1 MNNPNAGNSSN
12 PRTVINNYHYHNG
25 GRGRGRGR
33 GRVKG
38 RGNGRNNTNT
48 QTEDTKH
55 HIIFTSK
62 SDPSTMKI
70 IPYDKNTNPY
80 LFSPDFIKHFINKDK
95 SDDKKDD
102 KTKDDK
108 INDGTKDEKKD
119 EKNEDEYVILDKI
132 ESIDDLIKLGESYN
146 VSDKRKYPINMLR
159 LKNITNAL
167 KELQN
172 VIGMTSVKKNM
183 FEQLL
188 FLLQELNDDNM
199 MHTVIEG
206 PPGVGKTLLGRILAK
221 IYCKLN
227 FLKKNEKNEE
237 ENELHEI
244 TNNLLSLLNPNLAKK
259 EKDKKELEKKEEK
272 DYKFKVVRRSDLI
285 GQYVGSTA
293 IKTQKIIDESFGGVL
308 FIDEVYSLGSANER
322 SDTFAKEAIDT
333 LNQNLS
339 ENGDKF
345 VCIIAGYPLEIERC
359 FFSQN
364 EGLKRRFPF
373 KYTIEKYDA
382 NELANILQFKIKEI
396 NWNFDESL
404 NVKNIE
410 EFIEKHKK
418 NFENYGGDIDNLL
431 LNMKIKHSTRVFGK
445 DPKIR
450 KNISFEDLTNAYEEF
465 VKMKKDK
472 ELPQYVKDMY
482 A

>member
-1 MNNPNAGNSSN
+1 MIG
-12 PRTVINNYHYHNG
+12 
-25 GRGRGRGR
+25 
-33 GRVKG
+33 
-38 RGNGRNNTNT
+38 
-48 QTEDTKH
+48 E
-55 HIIFTSK
+55 
-62 SDPSTMKI
+62 
-70 IPYDKNTNPY
+70 IPA
-80 LFSPDFIKHFINKDK
+80 
-95 SDDKKDD
+95 
-102 KTKDDK
+102 
-108 INDGTKDEKKD
+108 
-119 EKNEDEYVILDKI
+119 VILYNQKSQKRGIGISDLTDVALLQQ
-132 ESIDDLIKLGESYN
+132 SIYN
-146 VSDKRKYPINMLR
+146 
-159 LKNITNAL
+159 
-167 KELQN
+167 ELSE
-172 VIGMTSVKKNM
+172 M
-183 FEQLL
+183 EQLIRL
-188 FLLQELNDDNM
+188 SNHPSLVKTPNVEASAGAGSIIEMPEDMDANLKPYIIQPSSQSLDSIMKTIQMKVNAIDRITHMGSVRGTEKTVNSGIALQSE
-199 MHTVIEG
+199 
-206 PPGVGKTLLGRILAK
+206 
-221 IYCKLN
+221 
-227 FLKKNEKNEE
+227 FQ
-237 ENELHEI
+237 
-244 TNNLLSLLNPNLAKK
+244 LLNARLSEKADLLENAEETIWSLFAKWQNK
-259 EKDKKELEKKEEK
+259 AFDGEI
-272 DYKFKVVRRSDLI
+272 DYPDTFDLRDYAADLQFLQVAKASGVV
-285 GQYVGSTA
+285 
-293 IKTQKIIDESFGGVL
+293 
-308 FIDEVYSLGSANER
+308 

-404 NVKNIE
+404 NIKNIE

-450 KNISFEDLTNAYEEF
+450 KSITFEDLTNAYEEF

-482 A
+482 C

>member
-1 MNNPNAGNSSN
+1 
-12 PRTVINNYHYHNG
+12 
-25 GRGRGRGR
+25 
-33 GRVKG
+33 
-38 RGNGRNNTNT
+38 
-48 QTEDTKH
+48 
-55 HIIFTSK
+55 
-62 SDPSTMKI
+62 MKI
-70 IPYDKNTNPY
+70 IPYNKNSNPY
-80 LFSPDFIKHFINKDK
+80 LFSPEFIKHFINE
-95 SDDKKDD
+95 DKKDSNENNED
-102 KTKDDK
+102 VTMPELSKNDDK
-108 INDGTKDEKKD
+108 I
-119 EKNEDEYVILDKI
+119 KNEDEYVILDKI
-132 ESIDDLIKLGESYN
+132 ESIDDLIKLGDSYDIN
-146 VSDKRKYPINMLR
+146 DKRKYPINMLR

-227 FLKKNEKNEE
+227 FLKKNEKKEDDS
-237 ENELHEI
+237 ELHEI
-244 TNNLLSLLNPNLAKK
+244 SNNLLSLLNPNLAKK

-293 IKTQKIIDESFGGVL
+293 IKTQKVIDESFGGVL

-450 KNISFEDLTNAYEEF
+450 KNITFEDLTNAYEEF

-482 A
+482 C